1 MSFLALSYTITPHPQ
16 SHSLTERALYTMSD
30 AHAPELATS
39 EYTPAEQE
47 MVDIAEQAANEAR
60 AFVMTHAP
68 AIVLGTVDEGKAGR
82 ARLHSVLRLS
92 ASEAIGKLVAIRRAK
107 YGPGTGYVN

>member
-1 MSFLALSYTITPHPQ
+1 
-16 SHSLTERALYTMSD
+16 MSD
-30 AHAPELATS
+30 TCISELTTS

-47 MVDIAEQAANEAR
+47 MADIAEQAANEAR

-92 ASEAIGKLVAIRRAK
+92 ASEAIGKLVAIRRER
-107 YGPGTGYVN
+107 YCPGTGYVN